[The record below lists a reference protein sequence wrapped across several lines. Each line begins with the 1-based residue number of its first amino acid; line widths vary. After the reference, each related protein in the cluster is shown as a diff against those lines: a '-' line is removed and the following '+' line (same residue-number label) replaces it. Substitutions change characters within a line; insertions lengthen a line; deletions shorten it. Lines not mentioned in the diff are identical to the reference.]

1 MKPKWYISFEAR
13 DRVTPRHYR
22 RETKTFTTETEA
34 RNFAQK
40 IFAKNARLAAGT
52 INPVQPKRV
61 IAREQELSDWLSLT

>member
-1 MKPKWYISFEAR
+1 MKPKWYISIEAR

-40 IFAKNARLAAGT
+40 NFAKNARLAAGT

-61 IAREQELSDWLSLT
+61 PASKSFLIGFL